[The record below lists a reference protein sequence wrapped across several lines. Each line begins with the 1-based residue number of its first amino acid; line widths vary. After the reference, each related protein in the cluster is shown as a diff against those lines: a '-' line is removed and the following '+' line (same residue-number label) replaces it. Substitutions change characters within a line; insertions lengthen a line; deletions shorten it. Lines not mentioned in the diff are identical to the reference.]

1 MTDPRFRI
9 NVSQTAKGLHQF
21 DVTIEL
27 DTSIFKKVKDE
38 HDVANMEDISLGG
51 KLLEI
56 LKDAEKKFKDDGR
69 KLVVD
74 DS

>member
-27 DTSIFKKVKDE
+27 DSNVFKNVNEIDAADIKIKSIGE
-38 HDVANMEDISLGG
+38 
-51 KLLEI
+51 KLLEV
-56 LKDAEKKFKDDGR
+56 LKDAEEKFRKDGR
-69 KLVVD
+69 KLVTD
-74 DS
+74 E

>member
-27 DTSIFKKVKDE
+27 DSDIFKKINEMDAGDVK
-38 HDVANMEDISLGG
+38 NLSLGS
-51 KLLEI
+51 KLLEV
-56 LKDAEKKFKDDGR
+56 LKNAEKQFKDDGR
-69 KLVVD
+69 KLVTD
-74 DS
+74 E